1 MRFHHDVQ
9 FIVLLKLKFKNKFL
23 IMFSYFLKNG
33 ITSRALQTF
42 KNIYVF
48 LQKKK
53 IKGTE
58 QIYLY

>member
-1 MRFHHDVQ
+1 MRFYHDVQ

-48 LQKKK
+48 S
-53 IKGTE
+53 TE
-58 QIYLY
+58 KEN